1 MKAITEDPNKPG
13 SACFEDIPEPE
24 IRNGSVFAEAITLTM
39 KTCRPRRS
47 SMLLTTF
54 VFALLISLSAVPAS
68 AQEQPARVI
77 GANVQKIA
85 NGVLMLMGYS
95 LTPDVTTGALS
106 FSNAATGNPGFAMT
120 SLGGGFTIS
129 KGFPLYLEGTA
140 AYSRYDPTFL
150 VSDGEKEGTIPTK
163 WNSFSGTVGIGWD
176 FHIAKELVLRPIA
189 NFTLGRVASD
199 LAVGGRFI
207 EFKTDADISFLE
219 RGRLDA
225 MGIGGS
231 LMLDYERYRPANEI
245 DVELRY
251 TNIYLQS
258 INGSSEAVQGSTS
271 AQNLS
276 LWSRWRAPTGL
287 TALKRP
293 LRYVLEFSHTQ
304 FLGDLR
310 GSLGFDWL
318 TSLGAG
324 FELDSS
330 AYKIIITR
338 TRLLGRYK
346 FGDGVQGWSIGIAA
360 SF

>member
-1 MKAITEDPNKPG
+1 MKN
-13 SACFEDIPEPE
+13 
-24 IRNGSVFAEAITLTM
+24 
-39 KTCRPRRS
+39 CRPRRVS
-47 SMLLTTF
+47 ALLTAF
-54 VFALLISLSAVPAS
+54 VFAILVLLSAVPAA
-68 AQEQPARVI
+68 AQDDWVV

-85 NGVLMLMGYS
+85 NGVLMLMGFS

-106 FSNAATGNPGFAMT
+106 FSNAETGNPGYAMT
-120 SLGGGFTIS
+120 SLGGGFTLS
-129 KGFPLYLEGTA
+129 RGFPLYLEGTA
-140 AYSRYDPTFL
+140 GYSRYDPTFL
-150 VSDGEKEGTIPTK
+150 VSNGTESRTIPTK

-176 FHIAKELVLRPIA
+176 FHIAKELVLRPIG
-189 NFTLGRVASD
+189 NFSLGRVASD
-199 LAVGGRFI
+199 VAVGGRVI
-207 EFKTDADISFLE
+207 ENQSGQEITFLE

-225 MGIGGS
+225 VGVGGS

-258 INGSSEAVQGSTS
+258 VSGSSDAVKGSSS

-293 LRYVLEFSHTQ
+293 FRYVLEFSHTQ

-310 GSLGFDWL
+310 GALGFDWL

-324 FELDSS
+324 VELDSS
-330 AYKIIITR
+330 AYNIIITR

-346 FGDGVQGWSIGIAA
+346 FGNNVQGWSTGIAI